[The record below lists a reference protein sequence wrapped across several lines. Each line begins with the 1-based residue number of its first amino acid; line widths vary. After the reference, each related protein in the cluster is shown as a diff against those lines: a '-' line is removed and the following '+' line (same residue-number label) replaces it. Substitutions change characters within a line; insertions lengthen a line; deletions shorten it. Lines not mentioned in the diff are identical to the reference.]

1 MFLWKCNCFPLLL
14 IDKKQKCWNVQ
25 SFRNVTWTHKLA
37 MNLTPDPY
45 RKWTWVPWVRSVFHF
60 GLVSAYKYYNLNSLG
75 CQWLWQNNLNPSMDI
90 LPWTTSTPTLQTL
103 WGGGLRFISRSS
115 SQMGSLH
122 FLQSENPKPSRRQS
136 PDLPHL
142 SMLPSAP
149 FVLSACLV
157 SEISSEV
164 FLILV
169 NSFLLLIA
177 LFHVLCWTPK
187 VSVLTVY
194 MNDLFRRRGT

>member
-90 LPWTTSTPTLQTL
+90 LPWTTLNTNAADSVRMSNG
-103 WGGGLRFISRSS
+103 GGGLRFISRSS

-136 PDLPHL
+136 PDLP
-142 SMLPSAP
+142 LPS
-149 FVLSACLV
+149 FCLPAW
-157 SEISSEV
+157 
-164 FLILV
+164 FLKSRQK
-169 NSFLLLIA
+169 SFWFL
-177 LFHVLCWTPK
+177 
-187 VSVLTVY
+187 
-194 MNDLFRRRGT
+194 

>member
-1 MFLWKCNCFPLLL
+1 MPVTVTEQLKPL
-14 IDKKQKCWNVQ
+14 NG
-25 SFRNVTWTHKLA
+25 
-37 MNLTPDPY
+37 
-45 RKWTWVPWVRSVFHF
+45 HF
-60 GLVSAYKYYNLNSLG
+60 TL
-75 CQWLWQNNLNPSMDI
+75 NNLNTNAADSVRM
-90 LPWTTSTPTLQTL
+90 SNG
-103 WGGGLRFISRSS
+103 GGGLRFISRSS
-115 SQMGSLH
+115 SQMGSLQ

>member
-14 IDKKQKCWNVQ
+14 IHKKQKCWNVQ

-90 LPWTTSTPTLQTL
+90 LPWTASTPTLQTL
-103 WGGGLRFISRSS
+103 WGCQMEVVVSGLLVGRV
-115 SQMGSLH
+115 
-122 FLQSENPKPSRRQS
+122 PKWEVCTFYKVKIQNLLAVS
-136 PDLPHL
+136 HL
-142 SMLPSAP
+142 TFPTFPCFRPLPS
-149 FVLSACLV
+149 FCLPAW
-157 SEISSEV
+157 
-164 FLILV
+164 FLKSRQK
-169 NSFLLLIA
+169 SFWFL
-177 LFHVLCWTPK
+177 
-187 VSVLTVY
+187 
-194 MNDLFRRRGT
+194 

>member
-1 MFLWKCNCFPLLL
+1 
-14 IDKKQKCWNVQ
+14 
-25 SFRNVTWTHKLA
+25 

-45 RKWTWVPWVRSVFHF
+45 RKWTSVPWVRSAFHF
-60 GLVSAYKYYNLNSLG
+60 GLVSGCKYYNLNSLG

-103 WGGGLRFISRSS
+103 WGCRMEVVVSGLLVSRV
-115 SQMGSLH
+115 
-122 FLQSENPKPSRRQS
+122 PKWEVCTFYKVKIQNLPAESRRQS

-142 SMLPSAP
+142 SMLLSAP

-157 SEISSEV
+157 SENSSEV